1 MRFRRW
7 PRVTAYQDTPRKR
20 AALARS
26 QRLKR
31 ETLPLFA
38 ELIAEQQPSPDD
50 EMSRRADVWP
60 RSQQADRDR
69 RAREWRRAR
78 TQIATYGNNL
88 RRVINDLWREC
99 PYPVDPSHLLT
110 VLHSIDTGRLD
121 PGRPPWQYHKHKAL
135 TPRITP
141 NPLSFEDAFHQISQ
155 HKAGGRPQTS
165 PAEAFIFL
173 GNLGSGM
180 IFLTARP
187 CPALPNGCHIE
198 SSHHW
203 PLDGP
208 ASDVTETLDIQVN
221 GPCSESDLRLIERLA
236 QTASNRPVIVRGTH
250 PQATPDT
257 SPNGH
262 KPP

>member
-99 PYPVDPSHLLT
+99 PYPVDPSYLLT

-121 PGRPPWQYHKHKAL
+121 PGRPPWQYHKAL

-141 NPLSFEDAFHQISQ
+141 NPLSFEDAS
-155 HKAGGRPQTS
+155 RPQTPTHMEPSHDARNRTHHQYLTCRPTRS
-165 PAEAFIFL
+165 PQGNPCHHMEAITT
-173 GNLGSGM
+173 S
-180 IFLTARP
+180 P
-187 CPALPNGCHIE
+187 
-198 SSHHW
+198 
-203 PLDGP
+203 
-208 ASDVTETLDIQVN
+208 SDPTF
-221 GPCSESDLRLIERLA
+221 
-236 QTASNRPVIVRGTH
+236 QTASDKQHPLHIAAVPRPTTRSIHTKRIRRSNPLAAASSPTAGNH
-250 PQATPDT
+250 PQYRCGGCGIP
-257 SPNGH
+257 H
-262 KPP
+262 HHR

>member
-1 MRFRRW
+1 MRFRLW

-31 ETLPLFA
+31 ETLPPFA

-99 PYPVDPSHLLT
+99 PYPVDPSYLLT

-121 PGRPPWQYHKHKAL
+121 PGRPPWQYHKAL

-165 PAEAFIFL
+165 SAEAFIFL

-180 IFLTARP
+180 IFLTARL
-187 CPALPNGCHIE
+187 CPAEPNE
-198 SSHHW
+198 SLSESPHHR
-203 PLDGP
+203 PPDGP
-208 ASDVTETLDIQVN
+208 GGHPGGAFDIQVK
-221 GPCSESDLRLIERLA
+221 GPCSETELFLIERLA
-236 QTASNRPVIVRGTH
+236 QTASDRPVIVHRAGL
-250 PQATPDT
+250 PATRET
-257 SPNGH
+257 SKEGH